1 MTEGHAVIGLK
12 KAIQATYDELTA
24 AAHSNMGGESM
35 RFRYS
40 SIELEMTVAMS
51 DSKERQGGVKIWV
64 LDGFR
69 KRIRGKT
76 STHTVRVTIEPVN
89 SAGDPLAYTVQE

>member
-1 MTEGHAVIGLK
+1 MIGLRE
-12 KAIQATYDELTA
+12 AIQATYDELSA
-24 AAHSNMGGESM
+24 AAGQDNSGGL

-40 SIELEMTVAMS
+40 SIELEMTIAMS
-51 DSKERQGGVKIWV
+51 DSRERQGGLKIWV

-76 STHTVRVTIEPVN
+76 STHTVRVTIQPADV
-89 SAGDPLAYTVQE
+89 AGEIAYTVHE